1 MVSAV
6 SHTRLTLALDII
18 GKLSE
23 GEFAGYHELGIVKQK
38 ISLGDTI
45 SMEESDEMGITCSFP
60 GVPEDSNN
68 ICWQAVELVQKECGI
83 STNVKMT
90 IDKVIP
96 VQGGL
101 AGGSTNAAT
110 VLMLLDELWNLKL
123 PFSDKVALG
132 KKLGMDVPFYFT
144 DGCAFDSE
152 ATGVLNPINHSLGM
166 AFALIVPP
174 FGVST
179 ADAYRGINYEA
190 VGKLTAQTQNLKG
203 ALETGSYE
211 DVVKNCHNDFELSVF
226 DVKPKLIDIREDLL
240 TQGADAAFMSGSGS
254 TMIGVFRSVDAI
266 PDSLVSRDNVIIC
279 EAIK

>member
-1 MVSAV
+1 MVSAI

-18 GKLSE
+18 GKLTE

-38 ISLGDTI
+38 ISLGDKITI
-45 SMEESDEMGITCSFP
+45 EESDTMELTCAFP
-60 GVPEDSNN
+60 GVPEDKTN
-68 ICWQAVELVQKECGI
+68 ICWQAVELVQKECGV
-83 STNVKMT
+83 SQNVKIH

-110 VLMLLDELWNLKL
+110 VLMLLDELWDLDL
-123 PFSDKVALG
+123 SFEEKVALG

-152 ATGVLNPINHSLGM
+152 ATGVLDPISHSVKM

-179 ADAYRGINYEA
+179 ADAYRGINYDS
-190 VGKLTAQTQNLKG
+190 VGAFVSNTTCLKE
-203 ALETGSYE
+203 ALESGSYA
-211 DVVKNCHNDFELSVF
+211 DMVANCHNDFELSVF
-226 DVKPKLIDIREDLL
+226 RVKPKLRDIREELL
-240 TQGADAAFMSGSGS
+240 SLGADAAFMSGSGS
-254 TMIGVFRSVDAI
+254 TMIGVFESLDAI
-266 PDSLVSRDNVIIC
+266 PDSLKSREDVIIC
-279 EAIK
+279 EAV